1 MSPAFWKGKRVFV
14 TGHTGFKGGWL
25 CGWLLDAGA
34 DVSGYALASTTDRT
48 ILTDAGLDSEL
59 ASTIGDVRDRTRL
72 DRAMREARPDVVMH
86 LAAQPLVGRSYEDPV
101 ETFDVNVTGTAHVLD
116 AIRTLPSVRAV
127 VVVTSDKC
135 YDQRQPERR
144 HAEGDP
150 LGGGDPYSASKA
162 CAEFV
167 TASYRGSYFAGG
179 STGVATARAGNVIG
193 GGDEAK
199 DRLVPDLLR
208 AFERGQPARIRRP
221 DAVRPWQHVV
231 DPVAGYVT
239 LAQALHEDPSRFAGA
254 WNFGPPPDHELQVA
268 AIADMAAAAW
278 GRGAAWIKAP
288 GSHPPERE
296 VLRLDSAKAAREL
309 DWRARVPLD
318 AAVAATIEWYRE
330 RRAGADVRALLR
342 RGFASLSQAV
352 R

>member
-1 MSPAFWKGKRVFV
+1 MSLPFWSAKRVFV

-34 DVSGYALASTTDRT
+34 DVAGYALTPTTERT
-48 ILTDAGLDSEL
+48 IIGDACLEPEMS
-59 ASTIGDVRDRTRL
+59 STIGDVRDRARL
-72 DRAMREARPDVVMH
+72 EGALRKARPEIVMH
-86 LAAQPLVGRSYEDPV
+86 LAAQPLVGRSYENPV
-101 ETFDVNVTGTAHVLD
+101 ETFDVNVVGTAHVLD
-116 AIRTLPSVRAV
+116 AVRALPSVRAV

-135 YDQRQPERR
+135 YDQRQPARR
-144 HAEGDP
+144 HTEDDP

-167 TASYRGSYFAGG
+167 TSSFRGSYFAG
-179 STGVATARAGNVIG
+179 SATGVATARAGNVIG
-193 GGDEAK
+193 GGDDAK

-208 AFERGQPARIRRP
+208 AFERGVPARIRRP

-231 DPVAGYVT
+231 DPIAGYVR
-239 LAQALHEDPSRFAGA
+239 LAQALYEDPERFSGA
-254 WNFGPPPDHELQVA
+254 WNFGPPADRELQVA
-268 AIADMAAAAW
+268 ELADMAAAAW
-278 GRGAAWIKAP
+278 GRGASWTPAA

-309 DWRARVPLD
+309 QWSARVPLD
-318 AAVAATIEWYRE
+318 AAVAATIEWYRK
-330 RRAGADVRALLR
+330 RTLGADMRALLR
-342 RGFASLSQAV
+342 HGFSALAQAV